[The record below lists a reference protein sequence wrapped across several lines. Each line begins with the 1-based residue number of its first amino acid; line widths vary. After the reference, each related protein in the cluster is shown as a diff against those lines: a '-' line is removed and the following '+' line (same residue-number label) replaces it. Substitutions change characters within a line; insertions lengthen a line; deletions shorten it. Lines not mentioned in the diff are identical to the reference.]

1 MKRKQKVYCLLLAC
15 ILALAASCQKE
26 LSLRSEMPENEL
38 VKKAQAFIT
47 LQKNANSNMDFKSLD
62 FDWKR
67 RSIAKNK
74 QGNDVLFIPIANR
87 MKSGKEYLEFTY
99 LIDYKGQ
106 EITSFKQFLGSFNNE
121 TLQLTVLALDGSQI
135 TSGTYDNDKGMF
147 RPEIK
152 PDIIKKRSS
161 TKANFTERELV
172 TTQRLACPANLYF
185 NPALKSCDQ
194 RANIEDDWASQYY
207 MLYTYSDGSYEL
219 GPDSRELEE
228 VEVPPPTNPNNPGG
242 DGNTTPPGGSGGG
255 GGTPVTP
262 GGGSSGTNPT
272 PDPMAIKKTP
282 CDAMALANRIN
293 SDLRVKRIV
302 DSIKNKGKEF
312 GAYISFADP
321 ENANSIKFGTI
332 YEGQHSKITINPRWN
347 ANEGYHLGFIH
358 NHPEGNAPSPSDIF
372 AILHNLEQMK
382 QDVSASQ
389 LTNYINNF
397 NSIVVSGGNI
407 YTISIK
413 NARYAGYAKTGYN
426 KEKIAARHKKLAER
440 YATKQAGQSLTAE
453 QIQEAGEYALL
464 KLFGEEISIT
474 KQQIGVDNSNR
485 NLSTSGF
492 SIVKSN
498 PCN

>member
-1 MKRKQKVYCLLLAC
+1 M
-15 ILALAASCQKE
+15 
-26 LSLRSEMPENEL
+26 
-38 VKKAQAFIT
+38 
-47 LQKNANSNMDFKSLD
+47 
-62 FDWKR
+62 
-67 RSIAKNK
+67 
-74 QGNDVLFIPIANR
+74 
-87 MKSGKEYLEFTY
+87 
-99 LIDYKGQ
+99 
-106 EITSFKQFLGSFNNE
+106 
-121 TLQLTVLALDGSQI
+121 
-135 TSGTYDNDKGMF
+135 
-147 RPEIK
+147 
-152 PDIIKKRSS
+152 
-161 TKANFTERELV
+161 
-172 TTQRLACPANLYF
+172 RLN
-185 NPALKSCDQ
+185 
-194 RANIEDDWASQYY
+194 
-207 MLYTYSDGSYEL
+207 SDGCWI
-219 GPDSRELEE
+219 
-228 VEVPPPTNPNNPGG
+228 PPPTNPNNPGG
-242 DGNTTPPGGSGGG
+242 DGNTTAPGGNGGG
-255 GGTPVTP
+255 GD
-262 GGGSSGTNPT
+262 T

-302 DSIKNKGKEF
+302 DSIKNKGKGKEF

-382 QDVSASQ
+382 QE
-389 LTNYINNF
+389 
-397 NSIVVSGGNI
+397 
-407 YTISIK
+407 
-413 NARYAGYAKTGYN
+413 NARYAGYARTGYD

-453 QIQEAGEYALL
+453 QIQEAGEYVLL

-485 NLSTSGF
+485 SLSASGF